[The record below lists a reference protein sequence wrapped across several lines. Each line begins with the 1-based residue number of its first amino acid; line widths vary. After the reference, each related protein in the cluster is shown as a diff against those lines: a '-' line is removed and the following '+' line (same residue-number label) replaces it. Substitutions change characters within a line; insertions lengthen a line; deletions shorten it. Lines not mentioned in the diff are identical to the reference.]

1 MTREAHEFR
10 DAKKQLEKWGAAA
23 VGMSGD
29 AVGAL
34 VKFRD
39 KHDLNFPLVSDTE
52 HKTLTAYGVWKQK
65 SFLGKK
71 FMGVERATCIIDPE
85 GRVTHVFPQV
95 KVNGHVAEVLAAL
108 NS

>member
-1 MTREAHEFR
+1 
-10 DAKKQLEKWGAAA
+10 
-23 VGMSGD
+23 MSSD
-29 AVGAL
+29 AVPAL

-39 KHDLNFPLVSDTE
+39 KHDLNFPLISDTG

-71 FMGVERATCIIDPE
+71 FMGVERTTCIFDAE

-95 KVNGHVAEVLAAL
+95 KVNGHVAEVLSTL
-108 NS
+108 FT

>member
-1 MTREAHEFR
+1 M
-10 DAKKQLEKWGAAA
+10 
-23 VGMSGD
+23 GMSGD

-71 FMGVERATCIIDPE
+71 FMGVERTTCIIDPE

-108 NS
+108 NN